1 MICNSQAGVN
11 FISINGSAITMHM
24 TLGDLKSRK
33 QELIR
38 LVEFVSME
46 GRYYMARFY
55 IGDPGYVLVNDQD
68 KVIMFSGASAARE
81 AFSGFTVTEFDLI
94 PPTGTDEMIG
104 MPDSSSEPMKVQ
116 F

>member
-1 MICNSQAGVN
+1 
-11 FISINGSAITMHM
+11 MHM

-33 QELIR
+33 HDHIG
-38 LVEFVSME
+38 LVEIVSME

-55 IGDPGYVLVNDQD
+55 IDGSGYVLVNDQD
-68 KVIMFSGASAARE
+68 KVMMFSGASAARE
-81 AFSGFTVTEFDLI
+81 AFSGLVVSEFDLI